1 MALSRNKTHN
11 SSIDLQL
18 LLIVGFL
25 LAFGLI
31 ALYSASTVE
40 SYKNFGITTKYI
52 THQIMYGGLI
62 GVAAMLILSRI
73 DYQIYKKLLPTLLVI
88 CLVLLF
94 FVKFSSFSFA
104 AGGASRW
111 LKLGPFSFQPSE
123 LAKITIIIYMAAWL
137 ERKKQILHDFWQ
149 GLLPSLLVV
158 GLISFLILWQPDFGT
173 MFIIIAI
180 ACTMLFAGGLSWKH
194 LTLGFFALVCFLYL
208 FIHFEPY
215 RAERLLT
222 FLNPDFDPRGIGYQ
236 VNQSL
241 LGIGAGGQ
249 WGYGYGLSRQKYNY
263 LPASYTDSIFAVTA
277 EELGFFRIAFI
288 IFGFLILALK
298 GVKVSKNAPDMFGQM
313 MAIGITAWI
322 TFQAIVNISAL
333 TGLMPLTGIP
343 LPFFSYGST
352 ALISNLAAIGILLNI
367 SKQST

>member
-1 MALSRNKTHN
+1 MRSFLSK
-11 SSIDLQL
+11 SKKSIDLQL
-18 LLIVGFL
+18 LLIIGFL
-25 LAFGLI
+25 LSFGLI
-31 ALYSASTVE
+31 TLYSASTVE
-40 SYKNFGITTKYI
+40 SYNNFGDTTRYI
-52 THQIMYGGLI
+52 IHQIKFGAVIGLL
-62 GVAAMLILSRI
+62 AMFVLYKV
-73 DYQIYKKLLPTLLVI
+73 DYHIFKKLLPILLASSLI
-88 CLVLLF
+88 LLF
-94 FVKFSSFSFA
+94 LVKFSDLSFS

-123 LAKITIIIYMAAWL
+123 LAKITIIVYMAAWL
-137 ERKKQILHDFWQ
+137 ERKKEILHDFWH
-149 GLLPSLLVV
+149 GLLPSLVVV

-173 MFIIIAI
+173 MFVIIAI
-180 ACTMLFAGGLSWKH
+180 ACIMLFAGGLSWKH
-194 LTLGFFALVCFLYL
+194 LTIGFFALFILLYL

-241 LGIGAGGQ
+241 LGIGAGGE

-277 EELGFFRIAFI
+277 EELGFFRVIFV
-288 IFGFLILALK
+288 IFGFLALALK
-298 GVKVSKNAPDMFGQM
+298 GLKISKNSPDMFGHM
-313 MAIGITAWI
+313 LAVGLTAWI
-322 TFQAIVNISAL
+322 SVQAIVNISAL

-352 ALISNLAAIGILLNI
+352 ALISNLAAMGILLNI
-367 SKQST
+367 AKQSK